1 MDHLREWKASG
12 VDEEL
17 TRLNVVTLTGTS
29 PTEYLFYSNSI
40 PRRND
45 GRVSEEFLQRYA
57 HTDAGGWW
65 CSGIDVLSGEEDIWG
80 CFKPDRPRRGE
91 NKVIKYEHP
100 PKTATGLFAL
110 KVPLTLWQA
119 IAHRA
124 GVEINTEDID
134 YPTGT
139 LPERSW
145 GDGGFW
151 QWLNNHPEVPLCITE
166 GAKKAGALL
175 SAGYG
180 TVALPG
186 INSGYRTPKDATGKR
201 IGKSHLIPQLAKL
214 TAPKRKIYLVF
225 DRDSQPKTI
234 KAVDAAIKKT
244 GYLLQKAGCQVKVV
258 TWDSKLGKGVDDLI
272 ANKGRSYFDK
282 AYEAALD
289 LETWKATSWTKLTY
303 PFDLEVNSRYLPE
316 LDISSE
322 HKIVGIKSAKG
333 TGKTQLLTEVV
344 TEAMQR
350 GLGEGLSPGVSPGV
364 YMPRG
369 LPAAHSRRS
378 SSDDNWDAS
387 RPQRH
392 STLKEC
398 KVPSYEVCSTEETSA
413 TQLRA
418 SGRWGVSPVQ
428 EAIAQK
434 QKVLV
439 IGHRVQL
446 VKELCQRF
454 GLNYVSEVDLSKSG
468 LGYGLCIDSL
478 HSFSQARFDP
488 DEWTDSLVIIDEV
501 EQVLWHAL
509 NSATCKERRV
519 EILKSFKTL
528 IQNVVSSQGQ
538 LYLADADLSDISLD
552 YLISL
557 SGLNIKPYI
566 INNSWQ
572 NNSAS
577 SWQVYNYSGKSPN
590 KLVSNLEAH
599 VQQGG
604 KPLICLSAQK
614 LTSKWGTQTLEAYL
628 EQKFPQ
634 KKILRIDSESLADPQ
649 HPAYGCITKLEPVLK
664 QYDIVLASPSIETG
678 ISIAS
683 KHFTSVWAIAQG
695 IQAENAVRQ
704 TLSRLRHNV
713 PRHLWCAKF
722 SFNKIGN
729 GSTSI
734 PALLSSN
741 QRFTQLNIRL
751 LQQSDFAYF
760 DDLDTGFQAESLL
773 CWAKM
778 AVRFNASAINY
789 RDSILA
795 GLKAEGHQII
805 DAAEYKQPSKIE
817 SNDNCLIA
825 AITEISTQNYLAECS
840 AIACCSDLSPRQYQN
855 LKKKLIKSL
864 SDRRKLR
871 KYEIQQRYFLPVTPE
886 LVSLDDDGWY
896 QKIRLHYFL
905 TVGRPYLADRDTI
918 VARKLIQQGNGSLFL
933 PDFNKSQLGAIIG
946 TLEILGLPILLQ
958 DCTRELRNIDID
970 LQSLAAIAHNNRREI
985 KTILN
990 IGIAKNYTPITIVSR
1005 LLNKIGCKIKCV
1017 RSQTQNRKRIRVY
1030 QILAVEDGREQVFD
1044 HWLSID
1050 SQRPGNSLFYSGDR
1064 PSNSTSSPIETKH
1077 NYLQLSLDI

>member
-1 MDHLREWKASG
+1 MDHLGEWKASG

-17 TRLNVVTLTGTS
+17 TQLNVVSLTGTS
-29 PTEYLFYSNSI
+29 PAEYLLYSNSI

-45 GRVSEEFLQRYA
+45 GRVNEGFLQRYA

-80 CFKPDRPRRGE
+80 CFKPDRPRSGK

-100 PKTATGLFAL
+100 PKTATSLFAL
-110 KVPLTLWQA
+110 KVPFTLWQA
-119 IAHRA
+119 IAHRT

-134 YPTGT
+134 
-139 LPERSW
+139 RSW
-145 GDGGFW
+145 ADGGFW

-175 SAGYG
+175 SAGYA

-186 INSGYRTPKDATGKR
+186 INSGYRTPKDARGKR

-214 TAPKRKIYLVF
+214 TASGRKIYLVF
-225 DRDSQPKTI
+225 DRDSQPKTV
-234 KAVDAAIKKT
+234 KAVDAAIRKT

-258 TWDSKLGKGVDDLI
+258 IWDSKLGKGVDDLI
-272 ANKGRSYFDK
+272 ANKGRSYFTK
-282 AYEAALD
+282 AYEDALD
-289 LETWKATSWTKLTY
+289 LETWKAKSWGELTY
-303 PFDLEVNSRYLPE
+303 PFDLEIDSRYLPE
-316 LDISSE
+316 LNISPQQ
-322 HKIVGIKSAKG
+322 KIVGIKSAKG
-333 TGKTQLLTEVV
+333 TGKTKLLTKVV
-344 TEAMQR
+344 TR
-350 GLGEGLSPGVSPGV
+350 
-364 YMPRG
+364 
-369 LPAAHSRRS
+369 
-378 SSDDNWDAS
+378 
-387 RPQRH
+387 
-392 STLKEC
+392 
-398 KVPSYEVCSTEETSA
+398 
-413 TQLRA
+413 
-418 SGRWGVSPVQ
+418 
-428 EAIAQK
+428 AIAQK

-439 IGHRVQL
+439 IGHRIQL

-454 GLNYVSEVDLSKSG
+454 GLNYVTEGEDKNSG

-478 HSFSQARFDP
+478 HTSSQARFDP
-488 DEWTDSLVIIDEV
+488 DEWKDSLVIIDEV

-528 IQNVVSSQGQ
+528 IQNVLSSQGQ
-538 LYLADADLSDISLD
+538 LYTADADLSDISLN

-557 SGLNIKPYI
+557 SGLDVKPYI
-566 INNSWQ
+566 VHNSWQ
-572 NNSAS
+572 NNCAS

-599 VQQGG
+599 IQQGG

-628 EQKFPQ
+628 KQKFPQ

-649 HPAYGCITKLEPVLK
+649 HPAYGCITKLEAVLK

-678 ISIAS
+678 ISIES

-751 LQQSDFAYF
+751 LQQTDFAYF

-778 AVRFNASAINY
+778 AVRFNAGAINY

-805 DAAEYKQPSKIE
+805 DAAHYKQATKIE
-817 SNDNCLIA
+817 SNDNCLIT

-840 AIACCSDLSPRQYQN
+840 AIACCPNLSTRQYQS

-864 SDRRKLR
+864 SDRRQLR

-918 VARKLIQQGNGSLFL
+918 VARKLIEQGNGSLFL
-933 PDFNKSQLGAIIG
+933 PDFNQSQLGAIVG
-946 TLEILGLPILLQ
+946 TLEILGIPILLQ
-958 DCTRELRNIDID
+958 DCTRELRNTDTD
-970 LQSLAAIAHNNRREI
+970 LQYLAAIAHDNRREI

-1005 LLNKIGCKIKCV
+1005 LLSKVGCKINCV

-1030 QILAVEDGREQVFD
+1030 QILSPKDARERVFD

-1050 SQRPGNSLFYSGDR
+1050 CQRPGNSLFYSGD
-1064 PSNSTSSPIETKH
+1064 PKDNCTSSQIENKH

>member
-1 MDHLREWKASG
+1 MDHLGEWKASG

-17 TRLNVVTLTGTS
+17 TQLNVVSLTGTS
-29 PTEYLFYSNSI
+29 PAEYLLYSNSI

-45 GRVSEEFLQRYA
+45 GRVSEGFLQRYA

-80 CFKPDRPRRGE
+80 CFKPDRPRSGK

-100 PKTATGLFAL
+100 PKTATSLFAL
-110 KVPLTLWQA
+110 KVPFTLWQT

-124 GVEINTEDID
+124 GVEISTEDID

-139 LPERSW
+139 LRERFSA
-145 GDGGFW
+145 DGGFW

-175 SAGYG
+175 SAGYA

-186 INSGYRTPKDATGKR
+186 INSGYRTPKDARGKR

-214 TAPKRKIYLVF
+214 TASGRKIYLVF
-225 DRDSQPKTI
+225 DQDSQPKTI
-234 KAVDAAIKKT
+234 KAVDAAIRKT

-258 TWDSKLGKGVDDLI
+258 IWDSKLGKGVDDLI
-272 ANKGRSYFDK
+272 ANKNRSYFTK
-282 AYEAALD
+282 AYEDALD
-289 LETWKATSWTKLTY
+289 LETWKAKSWGELTY
-303 PFDLEVNSRYLPE
+303 PFDLEIDSRYLPE
-316 LDISSE
+316 LDISPQ

-333 TGKTQLLTEVV
+333 TGKTQLLTEIVI
-344 TEAMQR
+344 
-350 GLGEGLSPGVSPGV
+350 
-364 YMPRG
+364 
-369 LPAAHSRRS
+369 
-378 SSDDNWDAS
+378 
-387 RPQRH
+387 
-392 STLKEC
+392 K
-398 KVPSYEVCSTEETSA
+398 
-413 TQLRA
+413 
-418 SGRWGVSPVQ
+418 
-428 EAIAQK
+428 AIACK

-439 IGHRVQL
+439 IGHRIQL
-446 VKELCQRF
+446 VKELCHKF
-454 GLNYVSEVDLSKSG
+454 GLNYVTEGEDKKSG

-478 HSFSQARFDP
+478 HSSSQARFDP
-488 DEWTDSLVIIDEV
+488 DEWKDSLVIIDEV

-528 IQNVVSSQGQ
+528 IQNVLSSQGQ
-538 LYLADADLSDISLD
+538 LYIADADLSDISLN

-557 SGLNIKPYI
+557 SGLVVKPYI
-566 INNSWQ
+566 VHNNWQ
-572 NNSAS
+572 NNCAS
-577 SWQVYNYSGKSPN
+577 SWQVYNYQGKSPN

-599 VQQGG
+599 IQQGG

-628 EQKFPQ
+628 KQKFPQ
-634 KKILRIDSESLADPQ
+634 KKILRIDSESLADPH
-649 HPAYGCITKLEPVLK
+649 HPAYGCITKLEPFLK

-678 ISIAS
+678 ISIES

-734 PALLSSN
+734 ATLLSSN

-751 LQQSDFAYF
+751 LQQTDFAYF

-778 AVRFNASAINY
+778 AVRFNAGAINY

-805 DAAEYKQPSKIE
+805 DAAQYKQATKIE
-817 SNDNCLIA
+817 SNDNCLIT

-840 AIACCSDLSPRQYQN
+840 AIACCPNLSTRQYQS

-864 SDRRKLR
+864 SDRRQLR

-918 VARKLIQQGNGSLFL
+918 VARKLIEQGNGSLFL
-933 PDFNKSQLGAIIG
+933 PDFNQSQLGAIVG
-946 TLEILGLPILLQ
+946 TLEILGIAILLQ
-958 DCTRELRNIDID
+958 DRTRELCNTDTD
-970 LQSLAAIAHNNRREI
+970 LQYLAAIAHNNRREI

-990 IGIAKNYTPITIVSR
+990 ISIAKNYTPITIVSR
-1005 LLNKIGCKIKCV
+1005 LLSKVGCKINCV

-1030 QILAVEDGREQVFD
+1030 QILSPENARERVFD

-1050 SQRPGNSLFYSGDR
+1050 CQRPGNSLFYSGD
-1064 PSNSTSSPIETKH
+1064 PKHNSTSSQIENKH

>member
-17 TRLNVVTLTGTS
+17 INLNVVSLQGTS
-29 PTEYLFYSNSI
+29 PTEYLLYSNSI

-45 GRVSEEFLQRYA
+45 GRVSEGFLQRYA

-65 CSGIDVLSGEEDIWG
+65 CSGIDVLSGEQDIWG
-80 CFKPDRPRRGE
+80 CFKPDLPRKSK

-110 KVPLTLWQA
+110 KIPFTLWQA
-119 IAHRA
+119 IARRA
-124 GVEINTEDID
+124 GVEINTEDLD
-134 YPTGT
+134 RT
-139 LPERSW
+139 SA
-145 GDGGFW
+145 DGGFW
-151 QWLNNHPEVPLCITE
+151 QWFNDRPEVPLCITE

-175 SAGYG
+175 SAGYA
-180 TVALPG
+180 TIALPG
-186 INSGYRTPKDATGKR
+186 INGGYRTPKDATGKR

-214 TAPKRKIYLVF
+214 TASGRKIYLVF
-225 DRDSQPKTI
+225 DRDSKPKTI
-234 KAVDAAIKKT
+234 EAVDAAIKKT
-244 GYLLQKAGCQVKVV
+244 GYLLQKAGCRVKVV

-272 ANKGRSYFDK
+272 ANEGRSYFAK

-289 LETWKATSWTKLTY
+289 LETWKAKSWTKLTY
-303 PFDLEVNSRYLPE
+303 LDLEVNSRYLPE
-316 LDISSE
+316 LDIASQ

-333 TGKTQLLTEVV
+333 TGKTKLLAEVV
-344 TEAMQR
+344 TR
-350 GLGEGLSPGVSPGV
+350 
-364 YMPRG
+364 
-369 LPAAHSRRS
+369 
-378 SSDDNWDAS
+378 
-387 RPQRH
+387 
-392 STLKEC
+392 
-398 KVPSYEVCSTEETSA
+398 
-413 TQLRA
+413 
-418 SGRWGVSPVQ
+418 
-428 EAIAQK
+428 AIASK

-454 GLNYVSEVDLSKSG
+454 GLNYVTEDERTKM
-468 LGYGLCIDSL
+468 GYGLCIDSL
-478 HSFSQARFDP
+478 HSCSQAQFDP
-488 DEWTDSLVIIDEV
+488 DEWGDSLVIIDEV

-528 IQNVVSSQGQ
+528 IQNVLSSQGQ

-557 SGLNIKPYI
+557 SGWAVKPYI
-566 INNSWQ
+566 VNNSWQ
-572 NNSAS
+572 NSYAS
-577 SWQVYNYSGKSPN
+577 SWQVYNYCGKSPN

-599 VQQGG
+599 IQQGG

-628 EQKFPQ
+628 LQKFPQ

-678 ISIAS
+678 ISIES

-704 TLSRLRHNV
+704 TLSRLRYNV

-734 PALLSSN
+734 SALLSSN

-751 LQQSDFAYF
+751 LQQTDFAYL

-778 AVRFNASAINY
+778 AVRFNAGAINY

-805 DAAEYKQPSKIE
+805 DAAEYKQPARIE
-817 SNDNCLIA
+817 PNDNCLVA

-840 AIACCSDLSPRQYQN
+840 AIACCSDLSTRQYQS

-864 SDRRKLR
+864 GDRRKLR
-871 KYEIQQRYFLPVTPE
+871 KYEIQQRYSLPVTPE

-933 PDFNKSQLGAIIG
+933 PDFNQSQLGAIVG
-946 TLEILGLPILLQ
+946 TLEILGIPILLQ
-958 DCTRELRNIDID
+958 DCTRELRNIDTD

-1030 QILAVEDGREQVFD
+1030 RILAAEDAREQVFE
-1044 HWLSID
+1044 HWLNID
-1050 SQRPGNSLFYSGDR
+1050 SQRPGNSLFYSDDLN
-1064 PSNSTSSPIETKH
+1064 NSTSLPIETKH